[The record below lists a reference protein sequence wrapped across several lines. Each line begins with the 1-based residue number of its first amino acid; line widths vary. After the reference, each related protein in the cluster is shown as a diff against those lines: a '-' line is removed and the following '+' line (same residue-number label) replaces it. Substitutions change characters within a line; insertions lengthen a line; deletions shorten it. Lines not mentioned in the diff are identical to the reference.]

1 MKLSRRR
8 SRARAEF
15 IVLGVTS
22 RFVRF
27 DVLNDAGQVIGQEFR
42 RQVIVRDTQGI
53 TRRAYRRESAQ

>member
-27 DVLNDAGQVIGQEFR
+27 DVLNDAGQVI
-42 RQVIVRDTQGI
+42 VRDTQGI